1 MFPINNF
8 RGIEVQEC
16 DIKNK
21 HVVIFLLVKPSDNG
35 AETIINKFNYLH
47 HLANKYCSIYP
58 IGYSKDFFNYY
69 KDIQP
74 IKGVNNEQW
83 FYSDQC
89 FIEFCN
95 DISQRLKGWDYSGEP
110 ELIILQNKLVDDY
123 STPLDFRNYNYID
136 INYGIKKKYIDSFPR
151 FMQRLL
157 SACKTEVEAY
167 KAITVAN
174 KKRLKPRNVL
184 EMTIEKTPKL
194 PKSVKFILTD
204 KLFYKSYKTK
214 K

>member
-1 MFPINNF
+1 M
-8 RGIEVQEC
+8 
-16 DIKNK
+16 
-21 HVVIFLLVKPSDNG
+21 
-35 AETIINKFNYLH
+35 
-47 HLANKYCSIYP
+47 
-58 IGYSKDFFNYY
+58 
-69 KDIQP
+69 
-74 IKGVNNEQW
+74 
-83 FYSDQC
+83 
-89 FIEFCN
+89 
-95 DISQRLKGWDYSGEP
+95 
-110 ELIILQNKLVDDY
+110 DDY